1 MHTQHVPNVPYAYT
15 GFPFQLMVCVCQVNF
30 VVVVPARLEDGF
42 VRRCRRFVRV
52 GGLVSRPTRNSFI
65 ISCRQAPRYAFI
77 IRQQAVAFS
86 IQATFCIFIS
96 WVGSASSQC
105 APCTRNRIVCAFPI
119 EEQNIV
125 RRARL
130 SRRSK
135 TACRTIFLNIKLW
148 CLYIIYKFPSIS
160 C

>member
-15 GFPFQLMVCVCQVNF
+15 GFPFQLMAVCAKSTSSLSF
-30 VVVVPARLEDGF
+30 EARLEDGF
-42 VRRCRRFVRV
+42 VRRCTRFVRV

-65 ISCRQAPRYAFI
+65 ISCRQAPRNAFI

-125 RRARL
+125 KRARL

-135 TACRTIFLNIKLW
+135 TACRTIFLNIKL
-148 CLYIIYKFPSIS
+148 
-160 C
+160 

>member
-1 MHTQHVPNVPYAYT
+1 MVDPPYCTACYV
-15 GFPFQLMVCVCQVNF
+15 LLR
-30 VVVVPARLEDGF
+30 ARLEHGFERVGGRPWPFRVCRRPCPRVHDF
-42 VRRCRRFVRV
+42 VRVGGRGRFVCV
-52 GGLVSRPTRNSFI
+52 GGLVSRPPRN
-65 ISCRQAPRYAFI
+65 AFI

-135 TACRTIFLNIKLW
+135 TACRTIFLNIKL
-148 CLYIIYKFPSIS
+148 
-160 C
+160 